1 MDKETD
7 QKNSQRLARVR
18 ENQRKSRAR
27 KQEYVREL
35 EQRIGAC
42 NEEAQQKDI
51 ENRLKIQKIEAENR
65 HLRTLLRSLG
75 VSSDLVQRYVQL
87 ASEGAA
93 VDRKVAIPAISRSK
107 DINDSESTSQK
118 ATKSESSLTPE
129 PLKTPAS
136 EAQEDPSPPHENIT
150 NPSLCGCS
158 TEEQIANSWP
168 SDDNLLNTTLCS
180 IADDLVRQ
188 YNARGTD
195 IDEIRH
201 RLWAGF
207 RRGQSGD
214 GCRVQNNI
222 LFQVLD
228 EISNGI

>member
-1 MDKETD
+1 MEKETD

-18 ENQRKSRAR
+18 ENQRKSRAK

-42 NEEAQQKDI
+42 NEEAQKKDI

-75 VSSDLVQRYVQL
+75 VSSDLVQRYVEL
-87 ASEGAA
+87 ADEGAA
-93 VDRKVAIPAISRSK
+93 IDRKVAIPAISRPK
-107 DINDSESTSQK
+107 DRNYSTSPNE
-118 ATKSESSLTPE
+118 TKPCLAPGPSRTPTSET
-129 PLKTPAS
+129 
-136 EAQEDPSPPHENIT
+136 QEDPSPSRVDTT

-158 TEEQIANSWP
+158 TEEQTENSWP
-168 SDDNLLNTTLCS
+168 SDDNLLNTTLCT
-180 IADDLVRQ
+180 IADDLVSQ

-195 IDEIRH
+195 MDEIRR

-207 RRGQSGD
+207 RKGQSGD

>member
-1 MDKETD
+1 MDRETD

-42 NEEAQQKDI
+42 KEEAQQKDI

-65 HLRTLLRSLG
+65 HLQTLLRSLG

-87 ASEGAA
+87 AGEGAA
-93 VDRKVAIPAISRSK
+93 VDRKLAIPAISRSK
-107 DINDSESTSQK
+107 DTIYSTSDN
-118 ATKSESSLTPE
+118 ATKSCLTPG
-129 PLKTPAS
+129 PLRTPTS
-136 EAQEDPSPPHENIT
+136 ETKEDPSPSHENTT

-158 TEEQIANSWP
+158 TKEQTENSWP

-180 IADDLVRQ
+180 IADDLICQ

-195 IDEIRH
+195 IDEIRQ

-207 RRGQSGD
+207 RKGQSGD